1 MKHIE
6 WSRNTYSKKW
16 PLDYTQPIINIMFIM
31 SSSPNLV
38 VVVCIKTNIRIYVLH
53 VNKINDLISIVLY
66 DKTKHVL

>member
-6 WSRNTYSKKW
+6 WSRNTYSKKR

-53 VNKINDLISIVLY
+53 VNKINDLISIVL
-66 DKTKHVL
+66 